1 MARTRPSDAEVEQ
14 RRQDILRHVIDSGE
28 VRIDRLPERFGV
40 SLMTIH
46 RDLDDLAERRLL
58 RKLRGKVAAY
68 PALTMET
75 AKRFREGLNLPC
87 KEALGDA
94 AVREVRAGQTVF
106 VDDST
111 TLFPLVRRF
120 AGVEQLVVI
129 TNSLEI
135 ARILGES
142 GESGSVEIL
151 LLGGR
156 YTEFDSCIGPD
167 TIEALGRMRADVG
180 FVSATAV
187 AGGRLYHPDRD
198 YASLKRAAL
207 AAANRNVLV
216 VDSSKFGRTATY
228 SYGDVSAYDLVIT
241 DSGTPADELTAMR
254 ELGTRVELVDLPGK
268 SARNTGLNRESD
280 GGSSV

>member
-14 RRQDILRHVIDSGE
+14 RRQQVLRHVIDSGE
-28 VRIDRLPERFGV
+28 IRIDQLTERFGV
-40 SLMTIH
+40 SLMTMH

-75 AKRFREGLNLPC
+75 AKRFREGLNLAR
-87 KEALGDA
+87 KEALSA
-94 AVREVRAGQTVF
+94 AALREVQPGQTVF
-106 VDDST
+106 LDDST
-111 TLFPLVRRF
+111 TLFPLVRRL
-120 AGVEQLVVI
+120 AEIERLVVI
-129 TNSLEI
+129 TNSLEE

-142 GESGSVEIL
+142 ESAEIL

-167 TIEALGRMRADVG
+167 TTAALSRMRADIG
-180 FVSATAV
+180 FVSATAI
-187 AGGRLYHPDRD
+187 AGGRLYHPVRD
-198 YASLKRAAL
+198 YAELKRAAL

-228 SYGDVSAYDLVIT
+228 AHGDVSAYDLVIT
-241 DSGTPADELTAMR
+241 DSETPAEELAAMR
-254 ELGTRVELVDLPGK
+254 ELGARVEVVDRPDTMP
-268 SARNTGLNRESD
+268 RNTGLNRESD
-280 GGSSV
+280 GGSSL